1 MAREVRKRIVQ
12 QATPEEKQRHQEI
25 RQQLEDEK
33 AELGQWA
40 HEVAAQHADIDLD
53 AYLARIK
60 YDGDLR
66 PGAETLRG
74 LHLAHATHIP
84 FENLDILL
92 GRPIL
97 LDAESLEKKL
107 VQGRRGGYCFE
118 QNLLFASVLEHLG
131 FSVTRLAAR
140 VRLGAGRLLPRTHML
155 LKVDIGGTSWLAD
168 VGFGGEGLL
177 TPVPMIAGAAARQF
191 AWTYQLVENSGL
203 WVLQSLHAGAWQDMY
218 AFTLEPHYLVN
229 YEVANYYVSTH
240 PSSIFVQTMTVQLP
254 TPEARYILRGRE
266 FTIERG
272 GTSTSRTIA
281 DNELL
286 EILAKP
292 FGLEF
297 PEGTRF
303 QARES

>member
-1 MAREVRKRIVQ
+1 ME
-12 QATPEEKQRHQEI
+12 
-25 RQQLEDEK
+25 
-33 AELGQWA
+33 
-40 HEVAAQHADIDLD
+40 LD
-53 AYLARIK
+53 AYLARIG
-60 YDGDLR
+60 YAGDLR
-66 PGAETLRG
+66 PGPDTLRG

-107 VQGRRGGYCFE
+107 VRGRRGGYCFE
-118 QNLLFASVLEHLG
+118 QNILFASVLEHLG

-155 LKVDIGGTSWLAD
+155 LKVDIAGTSWLAD

-177 TPVPMIAGAAARQF
+177 TPVPMIAGTPVRQF
-191 AWTYQLVENSGL
+191 AWSYQLFDNSGL
-203 WVLQSLHAGAWQDMY
+203 WVLQSLSAGDWQDMY
-218 AFTLEPHYLVN
+218 AFTLEPHYLVD

-272 GTSTSRTIA
+272 GPSTSRTIA
-281 DNELL
+281 DDELL
-286 EILAKP
+286 EILATR

-297 PEGTRF
+297 PLGTRF
-303 QARES
+303 HGKGS

>member
-1 MAREVRKRIVQ
+1 M
-12 QATPEEKQRHQEI
+12 
-25 RQQLEDEK
+25 
-33 AELGQWA
+33 
-40 HEVAAQHADIDLD
+40 DLD
-53 AYLARIK
+53 AYLARIG
-60 YDGDLR
+60 YAGDLR
-66 PGAETLRG
+66 PDPETLRG
-74 LHLAHATHIP
+74 LHSAHATHIP

-107 VQGRRGGYCFE
+107 VRGRRGGYCFE
-118 QNLLFASVLEHLG
+118 QNELFASVLEHLG

-140 VRLGAGRLLPRTHML
+140 VRLGAERLLPRTHML
-155 LKVDIGGTSWLAD
+155 LKVDIGDTSWLAD

-177 TPVPMIAGAAARQF
+177 TPLPMIAGAATQQF
-191 AWTYQLVENSGL
+191 AWSYQLLDNSGL
-203 WVLQSLHAGAWQDMY
+203 WVLQSLNAGAWQDMY
-218 AFTLEPHYLVN
+218 AFTLEPHYLVD

-266 FTIERG
+266 FTIDRG

-281 DNELL
+281 DDEVL
-286 EILAKP
+286 EILATR

-297 PEGTRF
+297 PQGTRF
-303 QARES
+303 HGKGS